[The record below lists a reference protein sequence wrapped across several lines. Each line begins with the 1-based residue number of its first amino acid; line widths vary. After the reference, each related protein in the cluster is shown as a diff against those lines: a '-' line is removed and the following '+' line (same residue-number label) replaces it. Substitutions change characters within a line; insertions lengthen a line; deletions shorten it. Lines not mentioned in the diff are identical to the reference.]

1 MFIGHF
7 ALGLAAKKA
16 APRTSLGTLFIAAQL
31 LDLLWPLFLL
41 LGWENV
47 AIKVGITV
55 MSPLDFTH
63 YPISHSLLMAVAW
76 GFAFG
81 GLYFIFRR
89 DIRSAVVLGICVLS
103 HWMLDL
109 LVHRSDLPLY
119 PGASMLWGFS
129 LWNHP
134 VVEVVIETG
143 LFLCGILIYLKVTKA
158 VNKKGIYGFWSLI
171 VFLGIIYV
179 SSLWGNPPPDV
190 QSIAWVGMA
199 QWLFIIWAYWVD
211 RNRNLV

>member
-63 YPISHSLLMAVAW
+63 
-76 GFAFG
+76 
-81 GLYFIFRR
+81 
-89 DIRSAVVLGICVLS
+89 
-103 HWMLDL
+103 
-109 LVHRSDLPLY
+109 
-119 PGASMLWGFS
+119 
-129 LWNHP
+129 
-134 VVEVVIETG
+134 
-143 LFLCGILIYLKVTKA
+143 
-158 VNKKGIYGFWSLI
+158 
-171 VFLGIIYV
+171 
-179 SSLWGNPPPDV
+179 
-190 QSIAWVGMA
+190 
-199 QWLFIIWAYWVD
+199 
-211 RNRNLV
+211 